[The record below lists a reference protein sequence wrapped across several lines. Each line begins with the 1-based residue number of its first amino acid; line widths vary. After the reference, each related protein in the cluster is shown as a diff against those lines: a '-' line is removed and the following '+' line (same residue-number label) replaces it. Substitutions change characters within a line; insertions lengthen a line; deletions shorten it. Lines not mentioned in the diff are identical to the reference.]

1 MQVPSHLLILLFLAG
16 IGAYC
21 LGGCDPKFSFKLESC
36 VPVPVCQNKD
46 STFEKG
52 IDSVASIYTYLGD
65 ATKYDWVAEGKAVSW
80 DGNLL
85 LTMPPDSVGTVVS
98 STHYV
103 WYGKVSATLKTSRGK
118 GVVSAFI
125 LFSPVKDEID
135 YEWVGVSLNS
145 IQSNYYFQGIPVCK

>member
-1 MQVPSHLLILLFLAG
+1 M
-16 IGAYC
+16 
-21 LGGCDPKFSFKLESC
+21 
-36 VPVPVCQNKD
+36 PVCQNKD